1 MARKE
6 KGLTYKQIYA
16 GHEARMWLTQVILPV
31 GAILAFCPEL
41 REYLGDQAKN
51 GVTKIKNGVKKITD
65 KIHRK

>member
-16 GHEARMWLTQVILPV
+16 GHEARMWLTQVILPA

-65 KIHRK
+65 KIRRK

>member
-1 MARKE
+1 MARKR
-6 KGLTYKQIYA
+6 LTYKQIYA
-16 GHEARMWLTQVILPV
+16 GHEARMWLTQVIIPV

-65 KIHRK
+65 KVHRK

>member
-16 GHEARMWLTQVILPV
+16 GHEARMWLTQVIIPV

-41 REYLGDQAKN
+41 REYLGDQVKA
-51 GVTKIKNGVKKITD
+51 GATKIKNGVKKITG

>member
-16 GHEARMWLTQVILPV
+16 GHEARMWLTQVIIPV

-41 REYLGDQAKN
+41 REYLGDQAKA
-51 GVTKIKNGVKKITD
+51 GVTKIKNGVKKVAE
-65 KIHRK
+65 KIYRK

>member
-51 GVTKIKNGVKKITD
+51 GVTKIKNGVKKITE
-65 KIHRK
+65 KVHRK

>member
-16 GHEARMWLTQVILPV
+16 GHEARMWLTQVIIPV

-51 GVTKIKNGVKKITD
+51 GVTKIKNGVKKITE

>member
-1 MARKE
+1 MAKNG

-16 GHEARMWLTQVILPV
+16 GHEARMWLTQVIIPV

-41 REYLGDQAKN
+41 REYLGDQAKS
-51 GVTKIKNGVKKITD
+51 GVAKIKNGVKKITG

>member
-16 GHEARMWLTQVILPV
+16 GHEARMWLTQVIIPV

-41 REYLGDQAKN
+41 REYLGDQAKA
-51 GVTKIKNGVKKITD
+51 GVTKIKNGVKKVTS
-65 KIHRK
+65 KVRRK

>member
-16 GHEARMWLTQVILPV
+16 GHEARMWLTQVILPA
-31 GAILAFCPEL
+31 GAILALCPEL
-41 REYLGDQAKN
+41 REYLGDQAKA

>member
-1 MARKE
+1 MARKD

-16 GHEARMWLTQVILPV
+16 SHEARMWLTQVILPV

-41 REYLGDQAKN
+41 REYLSDQAKN
-51 GVTKIKNGVKKITD
+51 GVTKIKNGVKKITG

>member
-16 GHEARMWLTQVILPV
+16 GHEARMWLTQVILPA

-41 REYLGDQAKN
+41 REYLGDQAKA
-51 GVTKIKNGVKKITD
+51 GVTKIKNGVKKIAE

>member
-1 MARKE
+1 MARKNR
-6 KGLTYKQIYA
+6 GLTYKQIYA
-16 GHEARMWLTQVILPV
+16 GHEARMWLTQVIIPV

-51 GVTKIKNGVKKITD
+51 GVTKIKNGVKKVTG

>member
-1 MARKE
+1 MARKDR
-6 KGLTYKQIYA
+6 GLTYRQIYA
-16 GHEARMWLTQVILPV
+16 GHEARMWLTQVIIPA